1 MLFGKKNLLTENT
14 KYKDDL
20 NKKLN
25 YIIYAIENN
34 KYLGNIS
41 NDTINKV
48 LSIIK
53 ESLSKVESLVFTG
66 TENIKVVYDD
76 LDKAITELKNQL
88 NNDSNNTLLIKA
100 NDILTLSEKIKLIAD
115 GELASDIDNKKE
127 GFGFEK
133 KRRIVNDKLNELYS
147 IKNNILEYSKKL
159 ENDIQI
165 EEKEK
170 AELED
175 KMIEE
180 DNERILNELDR
191 KISSIESII
200 ESKNINRSNYSA
212 CYELLNNIYSRLK
225 SIVEYESNLSLDSL
239 DKANALLNINALKSV
254 LDNPDKVLTILK
266 KMNVDSE
273 KISENIKKIDDKIYE
288 NINSN
293 KTNITESAQR
303 RKALL
308 LKKKRE
314 KEYSNIDL
322 SEIKNEI
329 IKEEK

>member
-41 NDTINKV
+41 NDTIIKV
-48 LSIIK
+48 LSIIN

-254 LDNPDKVLTILK
+254 LDNPDKALTILK

>member
-254 LDNPDKVLTILK
+254 LDNPDKALTILK